1 MLFLIRHL
9 ASVSKMSDKIE
20 NQSGKVKH
28 TGGCHCG
35 AVRFEVFAQPD
46 LIIYNCNCSICTM
59 KKNSHFV
66 VRDED
71 FRLLQG
77 EDNLTLYTFNTHMA
91 KHYFCKTCGV
101 QSFYKP
107 RSNQQGIGVN
117 HNCLESGTV
126 RSIEERNFDGQN
138 WELSMDIGGALEL
151 S

>member
-1 MLFLIRHL
+1 
-9 ASVSKMSDKIE
+9 MSDAVGKQNGKI
-20 NQSGKVKH
+20 KH

-35 AVRFEVFAQPD
+35 AVRFEVFAKPD
-46 LIIYNCNCSICTM
+46 LIVYNCNCSICTM

-66 VRDED
+66 VSDED

-77 EDNLTLYTFNTHMA
+77 EDNLTLYMFNTYKA

-117 HNCLESGTV
+117 HHCLEPGTV
-126 RSIEERNFDGQN
+126 RSVEERNFDGQN
-138 WELSMDIGGALEL
+138 WELEMDTVGAPEL